1 MRRALQVLF
10 VAIMVA
16 VVGVNLWAGRQLS
29 VFDSWP
35 GFKANPWAMATL
47 LDAYCAFLCFYV
59 WVAWRERT
67 WAARLLWFVL
77 IVGLGSITMAL
88 YVLLAL
94 NRVGPGQSPWSV
106 LFPACRDAGAGGA
119 ARRAL

>member
-1 MRRALQVLF
+1 MKRVLQALF
-10 VAIMVA
+10 VAVGLA

-35 GFKANPWAMATL
+35 GFEANPWAMATL

-67 WAARLLWFVL
+67 WTARIVWFVL
-77 IVGLGSITMAL
+77 IMGLGSITMAL
-88 YVLLAL
+88 YALLAL
-94 NRVGPGQSPWSV
+94 SRVGPDQSPWAV
-106 LFPACRDAGAGGA
+106 LFPGRHNAGAEGESGSA
-119 ARRAL
+119 S